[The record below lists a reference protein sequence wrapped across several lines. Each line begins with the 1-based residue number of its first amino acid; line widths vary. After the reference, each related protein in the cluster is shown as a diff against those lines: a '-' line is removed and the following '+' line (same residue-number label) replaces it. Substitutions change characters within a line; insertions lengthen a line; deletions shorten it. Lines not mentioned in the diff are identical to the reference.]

1 MPAPDD
7 RATAFR
13 CTVIYNLGG
22 GDAGA
27 APRWTSR
34 TLIPTLASFAPV
46 RALAARRGWHIEAWL
61 YDDGARGPLEE
72 CEGHWR
78 PAVGALAFA
87 PGLVPS
93 RAASVAAFNA
103 YVRPLE
109 RAFRTRSK
117 AVTHRRT
124 ILTWAV
130 WKGVLHDLLPM
141 SGRKRTYREL
151 AHHLV
156 RIQEAMLEAVQGIEF
171 TIEQPVKPP
180 EDSITRP
187 QQVADYAGTVRQ
199 RVHDWWAGH
208 EKTDPAAKQIV
219 QTYFG
224 EQPLSVLL
232 ERCAW
237 HSAQHTRQLQLLLTR
252 MSIEPAGALTAEDLK
267 GLPLPEKVW
276 ED

>member
-1 MPAPDD
+1 MVARGDEWVLGQVIPEVAKFLGLKFDGGPALTP
-7 RATAFR
+7 AELVQKAE
-13 CTVIYNLGG
+13 V
-22 GDAGA
+22 
-27 APRWTSR
+27 
-34 TLIPTLASFAPV
+34 V
-46 RALAARRGWHIEAWL
+46 LAAAQRFIPQLPQER
-61 YDDGARGPLEE
+61 
-72 CEGHWR
+72 
-78 PAVGALAFA
+78 
-87 PGLVPS
+87 
-93 RAASVAAFNA
+93 FN
-103 YVRPLE
+103 
-109 RAFRTRSK
+109 
-117 AVTHRRT
+117 
-124 ILTWAV
+124 
-130 WKGVLHDLLPM
+130 DLLPM

-199 RVHDWWAGH
+199 RVHEWWAGH